1 MSIPSSSISL
11 FSSVTSSSASSILS
25 AKHST
30 VQSKQDE
37 SALDSDDFDK
47 DYEYDEV
54 NVVESQKSCKNE
66 DDEED
71 KFTNDIDLKYDQEN
85 SGAHAKEVYFF
96 QESNPKP
103 PSLLDSGNCDKQ
115 ANKQASVGE
124 SAESEPE
131 SDEEEEEEDYCSSSS
146 DDTCTDDNDDYSS
159 NLYDYELENDEQM
172 YFDKYECDINSKC
185 CKLYGNNEAGLS
197 YATDF
202 AGLNKLAQPSK
213 AKNFSSLSTSIKSIP
228 DESNLV
234 EEEATTAKP
243 ARARSGE
250 GTSSLNTT
258 MSMSAGNVNGQD
270 KAKYKSYSH
279 FVYEK
284 MNRQRLMLV
293 DLLLKNGADKYM
305 LTKLSVAN
313 VKRLSKKSLGMLRK
327 WYGVAKPSTDA
338 AANIGETE
346 HVEENESIELRP
358 LSPMMAALC
367 LDDVEIF
374 SRLYKHHQNLFNYFK
389 PDEDYELIYYAIKF
403 QSKNCLIYLLCNT
416 NGDIELP
423 SLLEQHSSKLNTQLS
438 LPLMTA
444 REDSAAESNVTLT
457 PASPSINSD
466 SFSAEFQ
473 QRLNKNVNTMFY
485 ILENTRSSK
494 IVKVLLK
501 CGFDLCKR
509 EPLSGNT
516 ALHCLFNGNARTS
529 SSASFAEHKSETRSS
544 ARATLDEYHAPHSFS
559 KILFI
564 MLKYGGLKA
573 HVNTLNYEKKLC
585 MQNLFEWNE
594 LVDTVF
600 FKDSFKSVHSSLAMK
615 PAATPN
621 RAEWQREF
629 EECLLLLLK
638 SGADL
643 LMLNS
648 GSNNCIETLVA
659 SILRNSASEPAHDQF
674 TIYSN
679 ASSASLSQNLVA
691 NSSSQAWVV
700 IIIIFF

>member
-1 MSIPSSSISL
+1 M
-11 FSSVTSSSASSILS
+11 
-25 AKHST
+25 
-30 VQSKQDE
+30 SKQDE

-66 DDEED
+66 EDEED

-85 SGAHAKEVYFF
+85 SAHAKEIYFF
-96 QESNPKP
+96 HESNPKL
-103 PSLLDSGNCDKQ
+103 PSLLDSENCDKLV
-115 ANKQASVGE
+115 NKEASLGE
-124 SAESEPE
+124 SDESEPE
-131 SDEEEEEEDYCSSSS
+131 EEEEEEDEYCSSSS
-146 DDTCTDDNDDYSS
+146 DDTCTDNDDYSS
-159 NLYDYELENDEQM
+159 NLYDYEVENDEQM
-172 YFDKYECDINSKC
+172 YFDKYEYDINSKC
-185 CKLYGNNEAGLS
+185 CKLYGNNNNEAGLS

-202 AGLNKLAQPSK
+202 AGLNKQAQHSK
-213 AKNFSSLSTSIKSIP
+213 DVIAKNLSSLSTSIKSIP
-228 DESNLV
+228 DESNLI
-234 EEEATTAKP
+234 EEAKTEKP
-243 ARARSGE
+243 VRAGSGE

-258 MSMSAGNVNGQD
+258 MSMSANNVNGQD
-270 KAKYKSYSH
+270 KAKYKSYNH

-284 MNRQRLMLV
+284 MNKQRLMLV

-305 LTKLSVAN
+305 ITKLSVAN

-327 WYGVAKPSTDA
+327 WYGVARPSTDA
-338 AANIGETE
+338 NISESE
-346 HVEENESIELRP
+346 HVDENESIELRP
-358 LSPMMAALC
+358 LSPMMASLC

-423 SLLEQHSSKLNTQLS
+423 SLLEQHSSKLNMQLS

-444 REDSAAESNVTLT
+444 REDSVAEPNVTLT

-466 SFSAEFQ
+466 SLSAEFQ

-516 ALHCLFNGNARTS
+516 ALHCLFNGNCRTS
-529 SSASFAEHKSETRSS
+529 SSASFAEHKSEVRTSS
-544 ARATLDEYHAPHSFS
+544 ARAATLDEYHAPHSFS

-585 MQNLFEWNE
+585 MQNLFEWNQ

-600 FKDSFKSVHSSLAMK
+600 FKDSFKSVHSSFVMK
-615 PAATPN
+615 PATPN

-629 EECLLLLLK
+629 EECVLLLLK

-648 GSNNCIETLVA
+648 GSNNCIETLIA
-659 SILRNSASEPAHDQF
+659 SILRNSTSEPAHDQF

-679 ASSASLSQNLVA
+679 ASSASLSQNLA
-691 NSSSQAWVV
+691 TNSSSQAWV
-700 IIIIFF
+700 IITII